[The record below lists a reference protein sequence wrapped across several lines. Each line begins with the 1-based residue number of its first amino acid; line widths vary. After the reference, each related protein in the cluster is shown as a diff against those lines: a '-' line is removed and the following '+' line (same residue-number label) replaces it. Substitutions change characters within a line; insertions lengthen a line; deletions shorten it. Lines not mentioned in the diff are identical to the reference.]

1 MFIPGESMH
10 HQTAWQWAGCIQY
23 GFMYD
28 VMAGQR
34 EYNKRQRELLNS
46 YKDVEKFLQD
56 VESSQNGG
64 NGGPRRDDEQSGER
78 HEGLAISLSNI
89 ANVFLLVIKV
99 NSQGKD
105 TILFPPKLIK
115 SLTCV
120 NCSIELKQSL

>member
-1 MFIPGESMH
+1 
-10 HQTAWQWAGCIQY
+10 
-23 GFMYD
+23 
-28 VMAGQR
+28 MAGQR

-56 VESSQNGG
+56 VERSQNDE
-64 NGGPRRDDEQSGER
+64 NGRALGDDEQSGER

-89 ANVFLLVIKV
+89 ANVLLLVIKV
-99 NSQGKD
+99 NSQGKEHSR
-105 TILFPPKLIK
+105 IPPSLIK